1 MQCYFIRHGQ
11 SENNELWART
21 GAEEGR
27 SDDAELTAL
36 GRLQA
41 ERVARLLNHRA
52 PLATSMPS
60 PVDGQDPRNLRGYGI
75 THLYCSPMVRAVATG
90 TVIAQTL
97 GVPLAA
103 WVDLHEE
110 GGIWLGDPQTGER
123 VGQPGKNRTYFEQH
137 YPGMILPDSMDDA
150 GWWNRPFEQRDQRPD
165 RAQRVLEELI
175 VQHAHTDDRVALI
188 SHGGFFNHF
197 MTAVLRL
204 PSMGPYRFNLS
215 NTGFARIDFADQRIR
230 VQYTNCTNHLSPEMI
245 TE

>member
-1 MQCYFIRHGQ
+1 MQCYFVRHGQ

-27 SDDAELTAL
+27 SEDAELTQL

-41 ERVARLLNHRA
+41 ERVAQFLNHRSSSA
-52 PLATSMPS
+52 PSTPS
-60 PVDGQDPRNLRGYGI
+60 RADDDDPKNIRGYGI
-75 THLYCSPMVRAVATG
+75 THLYCSPMIRAVATG

-97 GVPLAA
+97 GLPLAA

-123 VGQPGKNRTYFEQH
+123 IGQPGKNRTYFEQH
-137 YPGMILPDSMDDA
+137 YPDIVLPDNIDDV
-150 GWWNRPFEQRDQRPD
+150 GWWNRPFEQRDVRPT

-175 VQHAHTDDRVALI
+175 AQHAHTDHHVVLV

-204 PSMGPYRFNLS
+204 PGMGPYRFNLS

-230 VQYTNCTNHLSPEMI
+230 VQYTNRTDHLSPEMI
-245 TE
+245 SE